1 MLIMK
6 KLLITLCIFMFATVG
21 ICLAEGNAGLRDYD
35 GILVPKGTFIPVISA
50 QEISTVY
57 GDVGT
62 QVKFISTTDL
72 FLYDTNIIPQNTE
85 FYGYIEKINEP
96 VVGTNASMIIKITK
110 LKFVDDFEIP
120 VRGYIYTNN
129 GNLIGGELTEP
140 AKYIKKASYM
150 QGNPS
155 MVGWVP
161 GETRKMGENRVIAS
175 GADLIIIL
183 TSPLQITHT
192 VTN

>member
-1 MLIMK
+1 MK
-6 KLLITLCIFMFATVG
+6 KILLTLFICIFAAVG
-21 ICLAEGNAGLRDYD
+21 ICLAEDNAGLRDYD

-62 QVKFISTTDL
+62 RVKFISTSDL
-72 FLYDTNIIPQNTE
+72 YLCDTNIIPQNTE
-85 FYGYIEKINEP
+85 FFGYIEKINEP
-96 VVGTNASMIIKITK
+96 IVGTNASMVIKITK
-110 LKFVDDFEIP
+110 LKFSDDFEIP
-120 VRGYIYTNN
+120 VRGYIFTNN

-150 QGNPS
+150 QGYPS
-155 MVGWVP
+155 AVGYVAGP
-161 GETRKMGENRVIAS
+161 TRKMGEDKVIAS
-175 GADLIIIL
+175 GADLIIML
-183 TSPLQITHT
+183 AAPLQITHT